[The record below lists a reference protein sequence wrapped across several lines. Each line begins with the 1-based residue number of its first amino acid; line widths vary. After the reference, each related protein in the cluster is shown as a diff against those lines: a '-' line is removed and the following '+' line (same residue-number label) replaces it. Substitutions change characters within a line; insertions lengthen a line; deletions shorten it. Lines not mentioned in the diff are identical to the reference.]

1 MKKILLSIITIVFAL
16 NINAQS
22 PESFKYQSI
31 VRDGSGNALVNQ
43 SVGLQIRV
51 LKSSSTGTE
60 VYNETHS
67 LTTNAFGLVNLA
79 IGTGTVVNGVF
90 ADITWAFDNY
100 FIEVSVDPT
109 GGTSYS
115 ISGTSQLLSVP
126 YALHAKSSQ
135 WNNATN
141 GNGIQYF
148 PADFKNVAIN
158 DNPSLFSKLIVSTN
172 EPSTSNLGNIRAFN
186 YNADG
191 GANVMVSNNL
201 GNNFEMGI
209 NGSASPFGANEA
221 YLWYYSDNDIK
232 IATGSVER
240 LRIKNSTGG
249 GNVEVKTG
257 DVYIE
262 NIGSG
267 VILTSPNGNC
277 WRMTVSDAGA
287 QVITSITCP

>member
-43 SVGLQIRV
+43 SVGLQIRI
-51 LKSSSTGTE
+51 LEGSSTGTE

-109 GGTSYS
+109 GGTAYS

-135 WNNATN
+135 WYNATN

-148 PADFKNVAIN
+148 PADFKMLQLMTTHHFLV
-158 DNPSLFSKLIVSTN
+158 
-172 EPSTSNLGNIRAFN
+172 N
-186 YNADG
+186 Y
-191 GANVMVSNNL
+191 
-201 GNNFEMGI
+201 
-209 NGSASPFGANEA
+209 
-221 YLWYYSDNDIK
+221 
-232 IATGSVER
+232 
-240 LRIKNSTGG
+240 
-249 GNVEVKTG
+249 
-257 DVYIE
+257 
-262 NIGSG
+262 
-267 VILTSPNGNC
+267 
-277 WRMTVSDAGA
+277 
-287 QVITSITCP
+287 

>member
-1 MKKILLSIITIVFAL
+1 
-16 NINAQS
+16 
-22 PESFKYQSI
+22 
-31 VRDGSGNALVNQ
+31 
-43 SVGLQIRV
+43 
-51 LKSSSTGTE
+51 
-60 VYNETHS
+60 
-67 LTTNAFGLVNLA
+67 
-79 IGTGTVVNGVF
+79 
-90 ADITWAFDNY
+90 
-100 FIEVSVDPT
+100 
-109 GGTSYS
+109 
-115 ISGTSQLLSVP
+115 
-126 YALHAKSSQ
+126 
-135 WNNATN
+135 
-141 GNGIQYF
+141 
-148 PADFKNVAIN
+148 
-158 DNPSLFSKLIVSTN
+158 
-172 EPSTSNLGNIRAFN
+172 
-186 YNADG
+186 
-191 GANVMVSNNL
+191 MVSNNL

-287 QVITSITCP
+287 QVITSIPCP